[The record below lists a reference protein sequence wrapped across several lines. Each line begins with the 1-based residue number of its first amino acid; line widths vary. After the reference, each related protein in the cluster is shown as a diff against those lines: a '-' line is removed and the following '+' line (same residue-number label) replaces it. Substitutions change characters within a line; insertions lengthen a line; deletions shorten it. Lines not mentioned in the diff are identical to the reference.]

1 MYVYNI
7 TTKVE
12 NEIVEEWLQWQK
24 EIHIPEIL
32 ATGFF
37 YEHRFFK
44 LLEQDENEGITFVI
58 QYFAMELSDYKEY
71 INFYAPLLREKAF
84 LKWGNRFISFR
95 TLLKSLL

>member
-12 NEIVEEWLQWQK
+12 NDIVAEWLEWQK

-44 LLEQDENEGITFVI
+44 LLEQDESEGITFVI
-58 QYFAMELSDYKEY
+58 QYFAMELADYEEY
-71 INFYAPLLREKAF
+71 IKDYAPLLREKAF
-84 LKWGNRFISFR
+84 LKWGSGFISFR
-95 TLLKSLL
+95 TLLKSLK